1 MTTHNRVIW
10 SEGLFLQPQHFQQ
23 QERYFEHYVETRCR
37 ELIPHSWGFA
47 EVEIRRDLLAIG
59 KFGLLRATG
68 VFPDGTPVRLPDEDP
83 EPAAIDINSGVRN
96 QIVHLAVPVRRAEA
110 LQVDKSVGAEAVA
123 RQLARELEA
132 HDVTSKSGEPAVL
145 EVGAL
150 RTRLLLA
157 PDAGG
162 AYASIPV
169 ARIIEC
175 RPDNQVVLDEGFMP
189 TVLQVRAAPPLSMF
203 LSELLG
209 LLRQRGEALAGR
221 VSGVGRG
228 AAAEL
233 AEFLML
239 QVINRYE
246 PVVAHLAAS
255 ATVHPED
262 LYRVFVAAAGE
273 LATFTTTAKRA
284 PNFPGYTHE
293 ALRESF
299 EPVIAALRKSLG
311 VVLEQAAV
319 PLPIEPRQYG
329 ISVATVP
336 DRTLY
341 SDGDLR
347 TVGEGR
353 HAGRRIETAYPETV
367 EDRAGRN
374 HQGPGEQR
382 AAGRDGRADASSAA
396 PDSVPRRLR
405 VLRARSERPALEQDE
420 ELGRDR
426 YASGW
431 RVSWS
436 RTGVLGH
443 SQRIGILYVGHW
455 RSVQTTRRRDDR
467 SAASG
472 CGQTSAGRGRRNRPH
487 ACVVHAGRR
496 GAVPTSRCAR
506 ERPQPAR
513 CGGDAAARS
522 VGTTSWDGSFARCRR
537 IATVCA
543 R

>member
-1 MTTHNRVIW
+1 MSTHNRVIW

-68 VFPDGTPVRLPDEDP
+68 VFPDGTPVRLPDDDP
-83 EPAAIDINSGVRN
+83 EPAAIDINSSVRN
-96 QIVHLAVPVRRAEA
+96 QVVHLAVPVRRAEA
-110 LQVDKSVGAEAVA
+110 LQVDRSAGAEAVA

-189 TVLQVRAAPPLSMF
+189 TVLQARAAPPLSMF

-239 QVINRYE
+239 QVINRYQ

-255 ATVHPED
+255 AAVHPED
-262 LYRVFVAAAGE
+262 LYRVFVSAAGE

-299 EPVIAALRKSLG
+299 EPVMAALRKSLS

-341 SDGDLR
+341 TTAIFVLSVRADMPPEELRRRIPKQLKIGPVETIKDLVNNALPGV
-347 TVGEGR
+347 TVAPMPAAPR
-353 HAGRRIETAYPETV
+353 PIPFHAGSVYFELDQSDPLWSKMKSSGGIGMHLGGEF
-367 EDRAGRN
+367 
-374 HQGPGEQR
+374 PGLGLEFW
-382 AAGRDGRADASSAA
+382 AI
-396 PDSVPRRLR
+396 
-405 VLRARSERPALEQDE
+405 RS
-420 ELGRDR
+420 G
-426 YASGW
+426 
-431 RVSWS
+431 
-436 RTGVLGH
+436 
-443 SQRIGILYVGHW
+443 
-455 RSVQTTRRRDDR
+455 
-467 SAASG
+467 
-472 CGQTSAGRGRRNRPH
+472 
-487 ACVVHAGRR
+487 
-496 GAVPTSRCAR
+496 
-506 ERPQPAR
+506 
-513 CGGDAAARS
+513 
-522 VGTTSWDGSFARCRR
+522 
-537 IATVCA
+537 
-543 R
+543 

>member
-1 MTTHNRVIW
+1 MSTHNRVIW

-68 VFPDGTPVRLPDEDP
+68 VFPDGTPVRLPDDDP
-83 EPAAIDINSGVRN
+83 EPAAIDVDSGVRN

-110 LQVDKSVGAEAVA
+110 LQVDRSAGAEAVA
-123 RQLARELEA
+123 RQLVRELEA

-189 TVLQVRAAPPLSMF
+189 TVLQARAAPPLSMF

-228 AAAEL
+228 PAAEL

-239 QVINRYE
+239 QVINRYQ

-299 EPVIAALRKSLG
+299 EPVMAALRKSLS

-341 SDGDLR
+341 TTAIFVLSVRADMPAEELRRRIPKQLKIGPVETIKDLVNNALPGV
-347 TVGEGR
+347 TVAPMPAAPR
-353 HAGRRIETAYPETV
+353 PIPFHAGSVYFELDQSDPLWSKMKSSGGIGLHLGGEF
-367 EDRAGRN
+367 
-374 HQGPGEQR
+374 PGLGLEFW
-382 AAGRDGRADASSAA
+382 AI
-396 PDSVPRRLR
+396 
-405 VLRARSERPALEQDE
+405 RS
-420 ELGRDR
+420 G
-426 YASGW
+426 
-431 RVSWS
+431 
-436 RTGVLGH
+436 
-443 SQRIGILYVGHW
+443 
-455 RSVQTTRRRDDR
+455 
-467 SAASG
+467 
-472 CGQTSAGRGRRNRPH
+472 
-487 ACVVHAGRR
+487 
-496 GAVPTSRCAR
+496 
-506 ERPQPAR
+506 
-513 CGGDAAARS
+513 
-522 VGTTSWDGSFARCRR
+522 
-537 IATVCA
+537 
-543 R
+543 

>member
-228 AAAEL
+228 PAAEL

-299 EPVIAALRKSLG
+299 DPVIAALRKSLG

-341 SDGDLR
+341 TTAIFVLSVRADMPAEELRRRIPKQLKIGPVETIKDLVNNALPGV
-347 TVGEGR
+347 TVAPMPAAPR
-353 HAGRRIETAYPETV
+353 PIPFHAGSVYFELDQSDPLWSKMKSSGGIGMHLGGEF
-367 EDRAGRN
+367 
-374 HQGPGEQR
+374 PGLGLEFW
-382 AAGRDGRADASSAA
+382 AI
-396 PDSVPRRLR
+396 
-405 VLRARSERPALEQDE
+405 RS
-420 ELGRDR
+420 G
-426 YASGW
+426 
-431 RVSWS
+431 
-436 RTGVLGH
+436 
-443 SQRIGILYVGHW
+443 
-455 RSVQTTRRRDDR
+455 
-467 SAASG
+467 
-472 CGQTSAGRGRRNRPH
+472 
-487 ACVVHAGRR
+487 
-496 GAVPTSRCAR
+496 
-506 ERPQPAR
+506 
-513 CGGDAAARS
+513 
-522 VGTTSWDGSFARCRR
+522 
-537 IATVCA
+537 
-543 R
+543 